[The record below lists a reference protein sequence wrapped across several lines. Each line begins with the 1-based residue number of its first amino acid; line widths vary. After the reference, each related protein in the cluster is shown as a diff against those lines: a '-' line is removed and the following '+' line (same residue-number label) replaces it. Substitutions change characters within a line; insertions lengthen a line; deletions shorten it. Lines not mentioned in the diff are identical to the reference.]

1 MKRLPSAEDLPAHL
15 DRQLIYLQNSVAA
28 YYNCC
33 VEETKRIGVAIRVR
47 CHGNPPFFTDAR
59 SRTVMQP
66 WPVAALGVMPP
77 RAIFGRS
84 YLYFNIHWVANI

>member
-47 CHGNPPFFTDAR
+47 CHGNPPFSLTR
-59 SRTVMQP
+59 EVERLCSHGQSLL
-66 WPVAALGVMPP
+66 WG
-77 RAIFGRS
+77 
-84 YLYFNIHWVANI
+84 